1 MIDIL
6 YNKNCIIIFTLISLF
21 NYISQPV
28 DIYGSGFN
36 GDVISD
42 STFVEIKTVGIDLTY
57 DITEIEVKAGS
68 ILTIRYDNSESDMVH
83 NIVVVQSEDDI
94 HPVGIA
100 ALQAHRTEWIPE
112 DEMDRIIAY
121 SKLAYPGDIVEFS
134 FVVPP
139 PGTYPYI
146 CTYSAHFTT
155 MQGRLISIE

>member
-1 MIDIL
+1 MSHIL
-6 YNKNCIIIFTLISLF
+6 YSK
-21 NYISQPV
+21 NYIMILILFSSFYYITKSV
-28 DIYGSGFN
+28 DIYKGGAN
-36 GDVISD
+36 GDAKTD
-42 STFVEIKTVGIDLTY
+42 STFVEIKTVGIDLAY

-68 ILTIRYDNSESDMVH
+68 VLTIRYDNSESDMVH

-94 HPVGIA
+94 HPVGMA

-112 DEMDRIIAY
+112 GEMDRIIAY

-139 PGTYPYI
+139 AGTYPYI
-146 CTYSAHFTT
+146 CTYSAHFTM